1 MRNTLTPQSDLPSK
15 TTSHSLLVLVL
26 LLTLVISEGYAQVL
40 IPYNSNWKYAPES
53 NTAPAATWKT
63 SGFDDASWK
72 SGNAP
77 FAFGSHVYNTLL
89 ERGPNNTTPNYPAF
103 YFRKTVNI
111 PSTGAYSSIRLR
123 AYLDDGIVIYVNGV
137 EVKRKNMNANVN
149 DPYTRAAGD
158 SLTIDTLLNISLFQ
172 NGNNLIAAE
181 VHQTGETS
189 GDILFNLQLEGTAA
203 PSQSSMLIP
212 YQSGWKYAP
221 ESNTA
226 PASTW
231 KTSGFDD
238 ASWKSGNAP
247 FAFGAHFYNTLLQRG
262 PNNTTPNYPAFYF
275 RKTINIVSTAAYSSI
290 RLRAYLDDGIVIY
303 VNGVEVK
310 RKNMNANPNDPY
322 TRAAGDSL
330 TIDTLLSTSLF
341 QNGNNLISAEVHQ
354 TGETSGDILF
364 DLQLEGTTTSTPAS
378 MVIAYQSGWKYATE
392 SNTAPASNWK
402 TSAFDDAS
410 WKNGNAP
417 FAFGPH
423 FYNTL
428 LQRGPNN
435 TTPNYPAFYFRK
447 TVNIANA
454 AANNSYRL
462 RAYLDDG
469 IVIYVN
475 GVEVK
480 CKNMNANPNDPFT
493 RAAGDSLTIDTLLSA
508 SLFQNGN
515 NLIAAEVHQTGETSG
530 DILFDLQLEGSST
543 SNAPYLTRYPYL
555 QLASHN
561 RMTVQWYTNLVTTA
575 TVRYSTN
582 SNLSSGYTEVAVP
595 QSDLLHVVTLKN
607 LTPDTKYYYSVGYGT
622 GNNFQLLQYNAAVN
636 YFQTLPTDTSHPLRF
651 WLLGDSGAGN
661 YLNPRPFKVRDA
673 YLAYLNSR
681 NNPYVDGIVFLGDN
695 SNTSPYEGLQQ
706 ALDTTIFKFYN
717 RPNDKQLLSHMPSWT
732 VIGNHDY
739 DPDPSYLHSDGNT
752 YFVRK
757 AYHKQTAASFSTFA
771 YPDSAQIGGQPT
783 FNKKGYYS
791 FNQGDVHFVVLN
803 PPLIEKD
810 NIADNWLET
819 FLSIK
824 EIFSKNSI
832 ALDYNFNTPIDS
844 LPQVKWLVKDLSTN
858 TKKWTIVTFHLPPFS
873 TIGHFPDEKDLTR
886 VREKL
891 MPILEKPEYHV
902 DALLVSHSH
911 AYLRAGMIRK
921 NGNAARTTDSY
932 QAGNNLGRYP
942 ASPPYIKSN
951 NETAYSY
958 LLSGSAGRGFF
969 GNVNN
974 NGTNVYIND
983 SGYDDPAKVK
993 HPSISTPPFDTSP
1006 RMDNVTGDNTT
1017 DFYHVKGGSI
1027 ELLFQENRLDVKF
1040 IKESDVSPNF
1050 VIADSFVV
1058 MKDVN
1063 KTKSYNIQPGDQL
1076 TLKASWV
1083 GDYVWYSS
1091 QAPNPL
1097 RTAATENVLSTGL
1110 RERTFNPTQNI
1121 NYYVVD
1127 GHGYLVD
1134 TFRVFV
1140 GPPLPVNLLA
1150 FTATKSEAGT
1160 LLNWSTTSE
1169 TNSDR
1174 FEIQRSDDATS
1185 WLPLGNVTAKGESK
1199 VSQTYSY
1206 LDRQPKSGDNYY
1218 RLKMIDRDGTF
1229 AYSRIISIQI
1239 NPRFEIVVYP
1249 NPVEDNISLKVT
1261 DWKQV
1266 RSVTMINTAGT
1277 EVYNSGPVMSGIVNV
1292 KNISPGMYILKIVLK
1307 DGSVYTHRMFRIK

>member
-1 MRNTLTPQSDLPSK
+1 MNN
-15 TTSHSLLVLVL
+15 LLVPQNGLKSTTTFRGLPVFVL
-26 LLTLVISEGYAQVL
+26 LLILVISEGYAQIL
-40 IPYNSNWKYAPES
+40 TPYNSNWKFAPES
-53 NTAPAATWKT
+53 NTAPAATWKN

-77 FAFGSHVYNTLL
+77 FAFGNHTYNTLL
-89 ERGPNNTTPNYPAF
+89 QRGPNNTTPNYPVF
-103 YFRKTVNI
+103 YFRQVVNI
-111 PSTGAYSSIRLR
+111 PSTGAYSNIRLR
-123 AYLDDGIVIYVNGV
+123 AYFDDGIIIYINGA
-137 EVKRKNMNANVN
+137 EVKRKNINTNPN
-149 DPYTRAAGD
+149 DLYTRAAGD
-158 SLTIDTLLNISLFQ
+158 SLTIDTLLSISLFQ

-189 GDILFNLQLEGTAA
+189 GDILFNLQLEGIPA
-203 PSQSSMLIP
+203 PLQSAMLFP
-212 YQSGWKYAP
+212 YQSSWKYAT
-221 ESNTA
+221 ESNIA
-226 PASTW
+226 PVSTW
-231 KTSGFDD
+231 KTSAFDD
-238 ASWKSGNAP
+238 VSWKNGNAP

-262 PNNTTPNYPAFYF
+262 PNNTTPNYPAFFF
-275 RKTINIVSTAAYSSI
+275 RKTINIVNKAAYSSI

-303 VNGVEVK
+303 INGTEVK
-310 RKNMNANPNDPY
+310 RKNMNANPNDAY

-341 QNGNNLISAEVHQ
+341 QNG
-354 TGETSGDILF
+354 D
-364 DLQLEGTTTSTPAS
+364 
-378 MVIAYQSGWKYATE
+378 
-392 SNTAPASNWK
+392 
-402 TSAFDDAS
+402 
-410 WKNGNAP
+410 
-417 FAFGPH
+417 
-423 FYNTL
+423 
-428 LQRGPNN
+428 
-435 TTPNYPAFYFRK
+435 
-447 TVNIANA
+447 
-454 AANNSYRL
+454 
-462 RAYLDDG
+462 
-469 IVIYVN
+469 
-475 GVEVK
+475 
-480 CKNMNANPNDPFT
+480 
-493 RAAGDSLTIDTLLSA
+493 
-508 SLFQNGN
+508 

-530 DILFDLQLEGSST
+530 DILFALQLEGSST
-543 SNAPYLTRYPYL
+543 LITPYLTRYPYL
-555 QLASHN
+555 QLPSHN
-561 RMTVQWYTNLVTTA
+561 RMTVQWYTNLATTA

-582 SNLSSGYTEVAVP
+582 SNLSSGYTEVAVH

-622 GNNFQLLQYNAAVN
+622 GNNFQVLQYNAAVN
-636 YFQTLPTDTSHPLRF
+636 YFQTLPTDTNKPLRF

-695 SNTSPYEGLQQ
+695 SNTSPYEGLQK

-732 VIGNHDY
+732 VMGNHDY

-757 AYHKQTAASFSTFA
+757 AYYKETAASFSTFA
-771 YPDSAQIGGQPT
+771 FPDSAQMGGEPT
-783 FNKKGYYS
+783 YNKKGYYS

-803 PPLIEKD
+803 PPLIEK
-810 NIADNWLET
+810 NNTADNWLEN
-819 FLSIK
+819 FNGIK

-844 LPQVKWLVKDLSTN
+844 LPQVKWLIKDLSAN
-858 TKKWTIVTFHLPPFS
+858 TKKWTVVTFHLPPFS

-891 MPILEKPEYHV
+891 LPILEKPEYHV

-921 NGNAARTTDSY
+921 KGNAARTTDSY
-932 QAGNNLGRYP
+932 QPGNNLGRYP

-951 NETAYSY
+951 NETAYTY

-969 GNVNN
+969 GTVNN
-974 NGTNVYIND
+974 NGNNVYVND
-983 SGYDDPAKVK
+983 SGYDSATSVN
-993 HPSISTPPFDTSP
+993 HPSISTPPFNTSP
-1006 RMDNVTGDNTT
+1006 PLDNLTGDNST
-1017 DFYHVKGGSI
+1017 DFYHVKGGSV

-1040 IKESDVSPNF
+1040 IKESDVAPNF

-1063 KTKSYNIQPGDQL
+1063 KTKSYSILFGDPV
-1076 TLKASWV
+1076 TLKASWL

-1091 QAPNPL
+1091 QTPNPL
-1097 RTAATENVLSTGL
+1097 RTAATENVLATGL
-1110 RERTFNPTQNI
+1110 RERTFRPTQSI

-1140 GPPLPVNLLA
+1140 EPPLPVNLLT
-1150 FTATKSEAGT
+1150 FTATKSETGA
-1160 LLNWSTTSE
+1160 LLNWSTTTE

-1174 FEIQRSDDATS
+1174 FELQRSLDATN
-1185 WLPLGNVTAKGESK
+1185 WFTLGNVTAKGESK
-1199 VSQTYSY
+1199 VTQTYDY
-1206 LDRQPKSGDNYY
+1206 LDRQPKTWDNYY

-1229 AYSRIISIQI
+1229 AYSRIVSIQI
-1239 NPRFEIVVYP
+1239 NSSFEIVVYP
-1249 NPVEDNISLKVT
+1249 NPVEDNIILKVA

-1266 RSVTMINTAGT
+1266 RNVTMINMTGT
-1277 EVYNSGPVMSGIVNV
+1277 VVYNSGPVMSGIVDV
-1292 KNISPGMYILKIVLK
+1292 KNIASGTYILKIVLQ
-1307 DGSVYTHRMFRIK
+1307 DGSEYNHRMFRIK